1 MRLIIILLC
10 LFPTFAA
17 AENPYIS
24 ASQVLG
30 FIATDLTGDGHKEHV
45 VLYDLVESPSSGI
58 VLTIWERGDGDEW
71 LNARFSEDFA
81 QSNGPDREPELRLAE
96 NGSVEVHSFSA
107 ADNPANW
114 EKTLTVAH
122 RHLDGR
128 EYPSYLVV
136 GLKYEWN
143 YGDKSGDRRT
153 CEINLLTGRGELTRG
168 TEQKVEVFTS
178 SLAPESTD
186 GWPRDMIPEQCFGG

>member
-1 MRLIIILLC
+1 MRIISILLC
-10 LFPTFAA
+10 LFPSFAM

-30 FIATDLTGDGHKEHV
+30 FVATDLTGDGHKEHI

-58 VLTIWERGDGDEW
+58 VLTIWDRGEGTEW

-81 QSNGPDREPELRLAE
+81 QNNGPGREPELRLAE

-107 ADNPANW
+107 VDNPVNW
-114 EKTLTVAH
+114 EKTLTIAY

-136 GLKYEWN
+136 GIKYEWN
-143 YGDKSGDRRT
+143 YNGKDDNRRT
-153 CEINLLTGRGELTRG
+153 CEINLLTGRGEITRG
-168 TEQKVEVFTS
+168 TEQISEVFSS

-186 GWPRDMIPEQCFGG
+186 GWPRDMIPEQCLGG